1 MNVMSLDVQSDGNL
15 RGHWRLHVIGDL
27 HLDGIA
33 TDRARIEDHIE
44 FVADDPHSIYIVVG
58 DLIDG
63 STPGHRF
70 FDTSVIRPDVLMQM
84 GRYVD
89 YMTEE
94 LVELFKPLEGRSGVF
109 LRGNHDIRKGIDYSG
124 IVQSVAR
131 KVGAAYAGDECL
143 LRIRAKEP
151 NRDRNQ
157 IWKIYAHHGNGG
169 GSFPGS
175 KVNRFQHT
183 VGVLAEADM
192 YVRGHVHDS
201 DCRIIHKISVTSKGE
216 PHLTTHPRAFLTA
229 PGYTPD
235 RTDGVDGYA
244 GQKGLPP
251 LDHGIIF
258 LHCQNEYQGGKREAY
273 IPKKIYREEWRG

>member
-1 MNVMSLDVQSDGNL
+1 MNVMSLDVSTDGDG
-15 RGHWRLHVIGDL
+15 RGEWRLHVIGDL

-33 TDRARIEDHIE
+33 TDRKRIKDHID
-44 FVADDPHSIYIVVG
+44 FVASDPHSIYIVVG
-58 DLIDG
+58 DLVDG

-70 FDTSVIRPDVLMQM
+70 FDTAVIRPDVLMQM
-84 GRYVD
+84 GNYVD
-89 YMTEE
+89 YMTRE
-94 LVELFKPLEGRSGVF
+94 LVELFEPLAGRSGIF
-109 LRGNHDIRKGIDYSG
+109 IQGNHDIRKGIDYSG
-124 IVQSVAR
+124 IVGNVATQI
-131 KVGAAYAGDECL
+131 GARYGGDEVMV
-143 LRIRAKEP
+143 RIHA
-151 NRDRNQ
+151 NRQDGTRPQ
-157 IWKIYAHHGNGG
+157 MWKLYAHHGNGG

-183 VGVLAEADM
+183 VGVLADADL

-201 DCRIIHKISVTSKGE
+201 DCRIIHKISVNNKGKAR
-216 PHLTTHPRAFLTA
+216 LTQSPRAFLTA

-258 LHCQNEYQGGKREAY
+258 LHCQNERSGKY
-273 IPKKIYREEWRG
+273 PKKIFREEWRG

>member
-1 MNVMSLDVQSDGNL
+1 MNVMSLDVQTDGDK
-15 RGHWRLHVIGDL
+15 RGEWRLHVIGDL

-33 TDRARIEDHIE
+33 TDRKRIEDHIA
-44 FVADDPHSIYIVVG
+44 FVADDPCSIYIVVG

-63 STPGHRF
+63 TTPGHRF
-70 FDTSVIRPDVLMQM
+70 FDTAVIRPDVLKKM
-84 GRYVD
+84 GTYVD
-89 YMTEE
+89 YMVED
-94 LVELFKPLEGRSGVF
+94 LVSLFAPLDGHSGIF
-109 LRGNHDIRKGIDYSG
+109 IQGNHDIRKGIDYSG
-124 IVQSVAR
+124 IVGNVAR
-131 KVGAAYAGDECL
+131 RVGARYGGDEVMV
-143 LRIRAKEP
+143 RIMAPRP
-151 NRDRNQ
+151 DGSHPQ
-157 IWKIYAHHGNGG
+157 VWKLYAHHGNGG

-183 VGVLAEADM
+183 VGVLADADI

-201 DCRIIHKISVTSKGE
+201 DCRIIHKISVSNSGK
-216 PHLTTHPRAFLTA
+216 PCLTQSPRAFLTA

-258 LHCQNEYQGGKREAY
+258 LHCQNQMQGYTPR
-273 IPKKIYREEWRG
+273 KIFREEWRG